1 MASGRARAFHTNL
14 KATSRHVVTGL
25 LKGWVRCDFCA
36 YWINN
41 PNLLLH
47 DPQWIYDPT
56 SFGTPLC
63 EWCWN
68 FIIDDDNQWYVEAL
82 GSPAHWWS
90 DRQCIARAIQ
100 YGQLLPMI
108 VLDDNLIQYI
118 SGFLALNAGL

>member
-1 MASGRARAFHTNL
+1 MADML
-14 KATSRHVVTGL
+14 P
-25 LKGWVRCDFCA
+25 GWVRCDFCA
-36 YWINN
+36 YWIYK
-41 PNLLLH
+41 PNMLLH
-47 DPQWIYDPT
+47 ESQWTFDPLT
-56 SFGTPLC
+56 FGTPLC

-68 FIIDDDNQWYVEAL
+68 VIIDDDYHWYVEAL